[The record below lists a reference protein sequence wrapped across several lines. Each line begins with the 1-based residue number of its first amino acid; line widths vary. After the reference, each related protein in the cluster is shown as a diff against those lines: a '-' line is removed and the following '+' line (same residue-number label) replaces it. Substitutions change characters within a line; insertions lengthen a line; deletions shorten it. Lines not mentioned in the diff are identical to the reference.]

1 MANIIELLYH
11 LIMNNDYLFRKQQ
24 ELNILNSYL
33 SKPFS
38 IGKLNNANQIL
49 KIEKVDKNIFY

>member
-1 MANIIELLYH
+1 
-11 LIMNNDYLFRKQQ
+11 MNNDYLFRKQQ

-38 IGKLNNANQIL
+38 IGKLNNVNQIL